1 MMYKT
6 HCQCILDTAINANFE
21 EVSIKH
27 YIRIKQIIKISYIIY
42 VKLWILSS
50 GNASFPFYVD
60 FFFPLSPTRVLS
72 DLTMSNTVGVL

>member
-27 YIRIKQIIKISYIIY
+27 YIRIKQIIKILYIIY
-42 VKLWILSS
+42 AKL
-50 GNASFPFYVD
+50 
-60 FFFPLSPTRVLS
+60 
-72 DLTMSNTVGVL
+72 